1 MKLSARIFYE
11 SLAIFIITRLA
22 FALENNIIVRIT
34 KKLQPGK
41 GFLEL
46 INQWDSVW
54 YIGIIKNGYML
65 TPLTGPAGMVGQAD
79 WAFFPLL
86 PIFAKVF
93 CLFGFSPELSGIIV
107 NQIAF
112 LLCIWGFYLI
122 LLDYVS
128 HTQALFGV
136 FIFAISPFNIFVSAA
151 YSDTLF
157 MLFSLLAFY
166 NLKKGNYWLAA
177 FYGAFLSATR
187 FFGIIYL
194 VVYLYDA
201 FFVTRR
207 RNFALILQCLLISSG
222 LLVFMLYL
230 YLHIGD
236 PLAFYHI
243 QKAWGHL
250 AVDWLNHPLD
260 AIATTFMSGQT
271 YAKWF
276 LILSLIWVPYLF
288 YKKMYEYAIFSA
300 LCLAAPIVAGTL
312 WSYTRYS
319 LSMFT
324 FYLVITL
331 ISSRS
336 QAIRYLL
343 LLLTVILH
351 FGFYLLWMVGD
362 AAVL

>member
-1 MKLSARIFYE
+1 MTRVFYE
-11 SLAIFIITRLA
+11 SLIIFILTRLA
-22 FALENNIIVRIT
+22 FALENNIIIRIT

-54 YIGIIKNGYML
+54 YIGIIRHGYML
-65 TPLTGPAGMVGQAD
+65 TPLTEPAGMVGQAD

-86 PIFAKVF
+86 PIFAKIF
-93 CLFGFSPELSGIIV
+93 CLLGFSPELSGIIV

-112 LLCIWGFYLI
+112 FVCIWIFYLI
-122 LLDYVS
+122 LLDYVT
-128 HTQALFGV
+128 HNQALFGT
-136 FIFAISPFNIFVSAA
+136 FILAISPFNIFVSAT

-157 MLFSLLAFY
+157 LLFSLLAFY
-166 NLKKGNYWLAA
+166 NLKKKNYWLSAIC
-177 FYGAFLSATR
+177 GALLSATR

-201 FFVTRR
+201 FFINRR
-207 RNFALILQCLLISSG
+207 ISFGLVIQSLLISSG
-222 LLVFMLYL
+222 LLAFMIYL

-243 QKAWGHL
+243 QKAWGHM
-250 AVDWLNHPLD
+250 AVDWFSHPFD
-260 AIATTFMSGQT
+260 AIAITFMSGQT

-276 LILSLIWVPYLF
+276 FILSLIWVPYLF
-288 YKKMYEYAIFSA
+288 YKKMYEYAIFSG
-300 LCLAAPIVAGTL
+300 LCLAAPLAVGTL

-319 LSMFT
+319 LSLFT
-324 FYLVITL
+324 FYLVIAL
-331 ISSRS
+331 ITNRS
-336 QAIRYLL
+336 QSLRYIV
-343 LLLTVILH
+343 LLLTIILH